1 MQIISTAPPKPSKN
15 RLRITNGKD
24 VDSAPMMT
32 AQVSRQ
38 EKATVFFGPSLTRIQ
53 AATKLPTIL
62 AAEMALFTEEG
73 TCPTPNSW
81 IMSLVTTEPTI
92 QDALKNA

>member
-1 MQIISTAPPKPSKN
+1 M
-15 RLRITNGKD
+15 
-24 VDSAPMMT
+24 
-32 AQVSRQ
+32 
-38 EKATVFFGPSLTRIQ
+38 TRIQ